1 MTHTDGQSDV
11 EVQLIAKKYV
21 ERDGS
26 LTLTCKH
33 NVPLEKIYKV
43 TWLKGSGKIF
53 EYINGREPPYRNFS
67 VPGAEI
73 DVRAFLTSN
82 LITGP
87 PISNF
92 LFAVQKIKSWRS
104 YAKKYRF
111 RCRGL
116 VLL

>member
-1 MTHTDGQSDV
+1 M
-11 EVQLIAKKYV
+11 AKKYV

-73 DVRAFLTSN
+73 DVREFIASN
-82 LITGP
+82 SIGGHHSLISVFCSSKNQIIT
-87 PISNF
+87 
-92 LFAVQKIKSWRS
+92 KSR
-104 YAKKYRF
+104 
-111 RCRGL
+111 
-116 VLL
+116 